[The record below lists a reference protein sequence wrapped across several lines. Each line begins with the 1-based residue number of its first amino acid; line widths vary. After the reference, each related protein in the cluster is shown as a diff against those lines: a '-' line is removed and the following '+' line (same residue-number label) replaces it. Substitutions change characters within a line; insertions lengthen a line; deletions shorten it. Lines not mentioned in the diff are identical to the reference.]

1 MTTTWH
7 GHERGYVEGCKIQNL
22 NGHAYHE
29 QSNCHQRLYHPRNN
43 ICRFHVITKNTGKH
57 LKWVS
62 QQ

>member
-7 GHERGYVEGCKIQNL
+7 WHERGYGEGCKIQNL
-22 NGHAYHE
+22 NGHDNQE
-29 QSNCHQRLYHPRNN
+29 QSHCHQRLYHPHNN
-43 ICRFHVITKNTGKH
+43 IRRFPIITENAGKQ